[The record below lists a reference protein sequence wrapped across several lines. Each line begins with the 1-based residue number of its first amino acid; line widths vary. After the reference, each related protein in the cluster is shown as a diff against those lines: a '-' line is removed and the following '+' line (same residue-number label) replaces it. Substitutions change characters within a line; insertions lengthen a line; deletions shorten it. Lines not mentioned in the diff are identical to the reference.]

1 MIIYVYLHNERCSN
15 QMRVLFILVIAL
27 PLALVALVDL
37 KELLIMDSIS
47 STLKLFELKLIAF
60 IMFCY
65 IV

>member
-1 MIIYVYLHNERCSN
+1 MFKSN
-15 QMRVLFILVIAL
+15 DSFIILVIAL
-27 PLALVALVDL
+27 PLALLALVDL
-37 KELLIMDSIS
+37 KELHIMDSIS